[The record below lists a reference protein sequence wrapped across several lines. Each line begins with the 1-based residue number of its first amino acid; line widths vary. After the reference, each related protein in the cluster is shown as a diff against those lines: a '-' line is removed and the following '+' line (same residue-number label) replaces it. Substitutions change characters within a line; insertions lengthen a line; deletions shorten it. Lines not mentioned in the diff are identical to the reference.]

1 MDSQNNHQ
9 QNSEQ
14 HSDEGLNRA
23 HTEQLLS
30 TLNAMRNGDFEAR
43 MPEDMGG
50 ITGEVAR
57 TLSGLGDQLQTFAVH
72 ASRLAAAT
80 GAHGE
85 LGTQIP
91 DTEAGGTWKDLTD
104 NLNHMSL
111 ILAAQVRDVT
121 RVAAAVAEGDLS
133 QKVEVAAAGE
143 MAELKD
149 SFNAM
154 IDQLQLL
161 KDSVNSLMK
170 RVEDMGATARKNGQP
185 G

>member
-9 QNSEQ
+9 PNPTV
-14 HSDEGLNRA
+14 GLSA
-23 HTEQLLS
+23 AQTEQLLS
-30 TLNAMRNGDFEAR
+30 TLEALRTGDFSAR
-43 MPEDMGG
+43 LAEDSAGVAA
-50 ITGEVAR
+50 EVAR
-57 TLSGLGDQLQTFAVH
+57 SINALSDQLHTFAVA

-80 GAHGE
+80 SAQGE

-91 DTEAGGTWKDLTD
+91 DDGASGTWKDLTD

-111 ILAAQVRDVT
+111 ILSAQVRDVA

-143 MAELKD
+143 MADLKE

-170 RVEDMGATARKNGQP
+170 RVEDMGAAARKNGHLGEQ
-185 G
+185 

>member
-9 QNSEQ
+9 PNSNT
-14 HSDEGLNRA
+14 GLDTANA
-23 HTEQLLS
+23 TLLLS
-30 TLNAMRNGDFEAR
+30 TLAAMREGDFEVR
-43 MPEDMGG
+43 MPEDLGG
-50 ITGEVAR
+50 TAGEVAGSINA
-57 TLSGLGDQLQTFAVH
+57 LCEQLQTFAVH
-72 ASRLAAAT
+72 ASRLAAAI
-80 GAHGE
+80 GAQGE
-85 LGTQIP
+85 LGVQIP
-91 DTEAGGTWKDLTD
+91 DSAAGGTWKDLMD

-111 ILAAQVRDVT
+111 ILAAQVRDVA

-143 MAELKD
+143 MADLKT

-170 RVEDMGATARKNGQP
+170 RVEDMGATARKNGHP
-185 G
+185 GS